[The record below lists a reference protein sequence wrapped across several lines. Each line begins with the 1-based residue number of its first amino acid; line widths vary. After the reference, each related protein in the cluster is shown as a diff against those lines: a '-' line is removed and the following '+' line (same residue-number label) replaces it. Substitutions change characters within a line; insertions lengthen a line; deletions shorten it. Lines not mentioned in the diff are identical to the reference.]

1 MASLQEDSLLAKAR
15 LMDMQTLAEVYDSF
29 SPGLYAYSIRL
40 LGDAAQAEEC
50 VAETFERFLRA
61 LQAGGGPRQY
71 LQAYLYRIAHNWI
84 TDQYRR
90 RPLPDLPLESL
101 ENSLVG
107 AEDAAAA
114 DFLERAHVRA
124 ALARLTPDQ
133 RQVIMLKF
141 IEGWENEAVAEALGK
156 PVSAVKSLQQR
167 ALGALRRM
175 LSKND
180 VSLEGKHDHS
190 SNA

>member
-1 MASLQEDSLLAKAR
+1 MASVQEDSRLAKAR
-15 LMDMQTLAEVYDSF
+15 LLDMQTLAEIYDAY
-29 SPGLYAYSIRL
+29 SPGLYSYSLRL
-40 LGDAAQAEEC
+40 LGDAVRAEEC

-90 RPLPDLPLESL
+90 QPLPDLPLEGL

-107 AEDAAAA
+107 AEDASAA
-114 DFLERAHVRA
+114 DFLEHAQVRA

-133 RQVIMLKF
+133 RQVVMLKY

-175 LSKND
+175 LSTDDLSQK
-180 VSLEGKHDHS
+180 G
-190 SNA
+190 